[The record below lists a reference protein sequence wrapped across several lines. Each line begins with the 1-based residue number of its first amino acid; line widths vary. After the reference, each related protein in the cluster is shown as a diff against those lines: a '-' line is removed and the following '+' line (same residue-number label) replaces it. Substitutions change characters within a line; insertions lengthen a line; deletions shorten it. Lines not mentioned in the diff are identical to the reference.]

1 MDHVVPLGLY
11 KIRLPGT
18 HKPETTTN
26 RNQEQKMALN
36 PSCPFAATFGDAIEV
51 LVNLDC
57 PAVEFVDKCIVPNH
71 DFQSSAHPAERFRF
85 FKIGSKMDLVS
96 RIRVF
101 SQNPNILGVAVVFP
115 ANLCVLQWHAFDTPR
130 REFEIPEVTLE
141 HPMYTSQVH
150 QLAVLV
156 KLLHHSNVYVEVF
169 GRAVNLKNPLCKA
182 DPVCPATD
190 HPWLHEIFHG
200 YGTRNQLVLIRNSER
215 TDLWQVELEL
225 GILVFNAFK
234 DLTVTAMHPVTGNLR
249 NTKEPDVSF
258 GYFQVVLCRGLPESS
273 DRRMLQFPALEGK
286 WMPYSGAM
294 YSRIFVNLKH
304 CQAVSYILG
313 NVELPATLPLGLVS
327 QNGMVGLVVDDSS
340 RTTTEN

>member
-1 MDHVVPLGLY
+1 
-11 KIRLPGT
+11 
-18 HKPETTTN
+18 
-26 RNQEQKMALN
+26 
-36 PSCPFAATFGDAIEV
+36 
-51 LVNLDC
+51 
-57 PAVEFVDKCIVPNH
+57 
-71 DFQSSAHPAERFRF
+71 
-85 FKIGSKMDLVS
+85 
-96 RIRVF
+96 
-101 SQNPNILGVAVVFP
+101 
-115 ANLCVLQWHAFDTPR
+115 
-130 REFEIPEVTLE
+130 
-141 HPMYTSQVH
+141 
-150 QLAVLV
+150 
-156 KLLHHSNVYVEVF
+156 
-169 GRAVNLKNPLCKA
+169 VNLKNPLCKA

-200 YGTRNQLVLIRNSER
+200 YGTRNQLVLIRNSDR

-340 RTTTEN
+340 RTTTENKS